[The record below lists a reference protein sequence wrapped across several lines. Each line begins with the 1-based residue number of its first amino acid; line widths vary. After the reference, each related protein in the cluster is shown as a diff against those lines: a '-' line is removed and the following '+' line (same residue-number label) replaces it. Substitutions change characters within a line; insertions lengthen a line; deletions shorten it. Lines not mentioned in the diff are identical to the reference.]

1 MHHTCNAVNETKF
14 VTVTQNFGL
23 AAVKH
28 ENLGNTLYAQ
38 LCEALIEGR
47 FPPNHRLII
56 RDLAESLGT
65 SVTPVRDALLRL
77 IQDGALIQ
85 KTPRDVRVPILSAG
99 RYEEI
104 RAIRVRLEGLA
115 ARACASKATAVDIN
129 RLVELNDRQ
138 QAANA
143 VRDWSTAISLN
154 QQFHF
159 ALAEIGQMD
168 ILRDTLQRLWLQMGP
183 LIAAYYQAGGGTYAD
198 QHQAIIEAVRAGDPD
213 AAEDAIGE
221 DIRAA
226 GSTIRAQIARL
237 EWEAR
242 KGDDSRRR

>member
-1 MHHTCNAVNETKF
+1 MKPLPLDA
-14 VTVTQNFGL
+14 NFGL

-28 ENLGNTLYAQ
+28 ENLGETVYAR

-47 FPPNHRLII
+47 FPPDHRLTI

-85 KTPRDVRVPILSAG
+85 KSPRDVRVPILSAS

-115 ARACASKATAVDIN
+115 ARECALNATVDDVE
-129 RLVELNDRQ
+129 RLIHLNDRQ
-138 QAANA
+138 RAANEA
-143 VRDWSTAISLN
+143 GEWPEAISLN

-159 ALAEIGQMD
+159 ALAEIGQME
-168 ILRDTLQRLWLQMGP
+168 ILRVTLQRLWLQMGP
-183 LIAAYYQAGGGTYAD
+183 LIAAYYQAGGGNYAD
-198 QHQAIIEAVRAGDPD
+198 QHHEIIDAVKAGDAD
-213 AAEDAIGE
+213 AAENAIAQ
-221 DIRAA
+221 DILSA
-226 GSTIRAQIARL
+226 GSTIRAQIARI
-237 EWEAR
+237 ESEAR
-242 KGDDSRRR
+242 KK